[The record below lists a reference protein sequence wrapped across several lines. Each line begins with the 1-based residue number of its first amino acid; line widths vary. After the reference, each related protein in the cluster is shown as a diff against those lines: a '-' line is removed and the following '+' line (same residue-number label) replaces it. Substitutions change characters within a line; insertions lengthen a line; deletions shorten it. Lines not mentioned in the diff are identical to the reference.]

1 MNEYVFFIV
10 SAVILI
16 IVVVSIVLYRKRFNI
31 DNIAFDIIEV
41 DLLTMEEILKSFKR
55 KEVIDILRNDDD
67 LLAVVIKEHKNNGYR
82 IICTLYD
89 KREEEI
95 LKDFKFPLIFKAK
108 DINEDLK
115 NAFSDKDMIVL
126 K

>member
-1 MNEYVFFIV
+1 MNEFTFFII

-16 IVVVSIVLYRKRFNI
+16 IVILIIVYRKRLNKGINI
-31 DNIAFDIIEV
+31 VEV
-41 DLLTMEEILKSFKR
+41 DLLTMEEIIKSFKR
-55 KEVIDILRNDDD
+55 KEVMEILHNNDDFI
-67 LLAVVIKEHKNNGYR
+67 AVVIKEYKEDYYN
-82 IICTLYD
+82 IVCTLYD
-89 KREEEI
+89 KAKDEVVG
-95 LKDFKFPLIFKAK
+95 DFKFPLMFKAK

>member
-16 IVVVSIVLYRKRFNI
+16 IVAVSIVLYKKRFNI
-31 DNIAFDIIEV
+31 DNIAFNVIEV
-41 DLLTMEEILKSFKR
+41 DLLTMEEIIKSFKR
-55 KEVIDILRNDDD
+55 KEVIDILKSDDD
-67 LLAVVIKEHKNNGYR
+67 LIAVVIKEHEENGYR

-89 KREEEI
+89 KTEEEI
-95 LKDFKFPLIFKAK
+95 VKDFKFPLIFKAK

>member
-16 IVVVSIVLYRKRFNI
+16 IVVVSIILYRKRFNI
-31 DNIAFDIIEV
+31 DDIAFDIIEV